1 MCLLSWNVWVFF
13 LILWSSPDTVDL
25 LETFHRS
32 LCTLVCKWTY
42 CPPDGWDAGFWSSI
56 GLEDLLENNFSKI
69 GKDTNKQSYY
79 YVLREFREFRKYSL
93 CVVIFS
99 KHVIYTRV
107 LISLFKLCR
116 AVPCCAVFSRQ
127 CDLFPWQPV
136 GRRPHAGR
144 SGGFESGGGNRCRC
158 FSHWCSCRR
167 PRYIILT
174 LVYKLNCKPLK
185 YKMYH
190 Q

>member
-116 AVPCCAVFSRQ
+116 AVPCFPGSATCSPGSPLGGGLTQDAAADLSLEAGTAVGASLI
-127 CDLFPWQPV
+127 DA
-136 GRRPHAGR
+136 HAG
-144 SGGFESGGGNRCRC
+144 GLG
-158 FSHWCSCRR
+158 
-167 PRYIILT
+167 IL
-174 LVYKLNCKPLK
+174 Y
-185 YKMYH
+185 
-190 Q
+190 